1 MSSCTQ
7 RGYRKYTPG
16 LWPVDIGFYSQKIIG
31 WYAKRDWNRWDD
43 NRPIGDKC
51 NWKIF
56 IDKEWK
62 HFEHYLTKNIF
73 YFPKNDIWI
82 ENSKL
87 VEYVD
92 DPEKSAY
99 EFMGW
104 NINKD
109 K

>member
-7 RGYRKYTPG
+7 KGYKKYTPG
-16 LWPVDIGFYSQKIIG
+16 LWPVDIGFCYQKIIG

-43 NRPIGDKC
+43 NRPIGDQC

-56 IDKEWK
+56 INKEWK
-62 HFEHYLTKNIF
+62 HFNHYLTKNVF

-92 DPEKSAY
+92 DPEKSAH

>member
-1 MSSCTQ
+1 M
-7 RGYRKYTPG
+7 P
-16 LWPVDIGFYSQKIIG
+16 
-31 WYAKRDWNRWDD
+31 
-43 NRPIGDKC
+43 
-51 NWKIF
+51 
-56 IDKEWK
+56 
-62 HFEHYLTKNIF
+62 KNVF

-82 ENSKL
+82 KNSKL

-92 DPEKSAY
+92 DPEKSAH